1 MQIHYG
7 QSQSQSIKTQKGV
20 KWTTLYGW
28 KMNKIFFA
36 ELFLHF
42 VFILLEAM

>member
-1 MQIHYG
+1 MPIHHV
-7 QSQSQSIKTQKGV
+7 QAQSQSIKTQKGV

-42 VFILLEAM
+42 VFTLLEAM

>member
-1 MQIHYG
+1 MPIHHV
-7 QSQSQSIKTQKGV
+7 QSQSQTIKTQRRV

-28 KMNKIFFA
+28 KMNKIFYA

-42 VFILLEAM
+42 VLNLLEAI